1 LALLR
6 YLVIIPL
13 LLAAC
18 SCNNA
23 GKASNNKEKLEQLA
37 NRSCRAKALSAHRY
51 ALADS
56 ISFAQDILVHAKN
69 KADSASLQSRLNVY
83 FQNKPRL
90 LKASLAL
97 ADTIRMQLD
106 SLIPYGDKAAEKRFT
121 ASFDSIMTKKGC
133 K

>member
-1 LALLR
+1 MK

-13 LLAAC
+13 LLGMC

-23 GKASNNKEKLEQLA
+23 GKAGNNNARLEQLA
-37 NRSCRAKALSAHRY
+37 NRTCRAKVLSAHRY

-56 ISFAQDILVHAKN
+56 IRFAQDTLNHAKT
-69 KADSASLQSRLNVY
+69 KADSSRLQSRLKVY
-83 FQNKPRL
+83 LENKPKVI
-90 LKASLAL
+90 KASLAL
-97 ADTIRMQLD
+97 ADTIRMQMD
-106 SLIPYGDKAAEKRFT
+106 SLIPYGNKAAEKRFT